1 MYFGIDGLS
10 GDREPEFVPKLLLQ
24 WKQHRDIDEKYGAR
38 ERENTELHPEPTRL
52 RRSKKNVNDHW
63 QVKQHHSMII
73 FFQRY
78 LSPRYIA

>member
-10 GDREPEFVPKLLLQ
+10 GDREPEFAPKLLLQ
-24 WKQHRDIDEKYGAR
+24 WKQHRDLDEKYGAR
-38 ERENTELHPEPTRL
+38 EHENTGLRPEPTRL
-52 RRSKKNVNDHW
+52 RRSKKNVNG
-63 QVKQHHSMII
+63 QVKQHHSMVV